1 MRFIRHIDPLI
12 LLSAAVSLFLILKTD
27 PWWRVTGAT
36 SNKLLTIEVSPYY
49 FQTIATGISSGGPF
63 VASLGPL
70 TRVLLIRGF
79 VALAASS
86 VRPSAW
92 WRELA
97 VYFSLSALA
106 ELYLSFLLMHH
117 AAETTLLGT
126 YGILPPYSGT
136 SHLPASIIGLDL
148 NDYSQPLVAAGFN
161 MPFYMGF
168 LIPGL
173 IGGSLILQR
182 FRGRRRSAPRGVAA
196 IFSPDSD

>member
-1 MRFIRHIDPLI
+1 MTALRPASVEKAKTRFIRHIDPLI
-12 LLSAAVSLFLILKTD
+12 LLSAAVSLFLILETD

-49 FQTIATGISSGGPF
+49 FQTIAAGISSGAPF

-70 TRVLLIRGF
+70 TRLLLILGF

-86 VRPSAW
+86 IRPNAW

-97 VYFSLSALA
+97 VFFSLSALA
-106 ELYLSFLLMHH
+106 ELYLSFLLMYH

-136 SHLPASIIGLDL
+136 SRLPTSIIGLDMNAYANL
-148 NDYSQPLVAAGFN
+148 LVSAGFN
-161 MPFYMGF
+161 PPFYLSF
-168 LIPGL
+168 LASVL
-173 IGGSLILQR
+173 
-182 FRGRRRSAPRGVAA
+182 
-196 IFSPDSD
+196 